1 MGLQRRESRN
11 QNQQMSKMNV
21 SVSRRLLPYGQVPQL
36 SERDRAYAQGDERLR
51 PFYRYAPS
59 MEGFAE
65 AIAARREVDVP
76 REALVAVLREQYQ
89 GMDISPATA
98 AHIDALLSERTFTVT
113 TAHQPSLFTGPLY
126 YIYKIISTLKLAQQ
140 LGEQFP
146 DDHFVPLFITGG
158 EDHDFEEV
166 NHLNLFGKT
175 ITWESGESGAVSQ
188 MSASSL
194 PTVLE
199 AVQEVLGDSPQAKE
213 LSEMLSAA
221 VAGKEK
227 YGSVA
232 RDLTN
237 RLLGEY
243 GLVVLDPSHPDLKR
257 LFIPYI
263 KEEIFEQPSKA
274 LVEATVE
281 KLEAAGFSGQAH
293 PREINFFYLGQGYRE
308 RIVQEGGRY
317 RVLNQ
322 EVEWSRTELEQA
334 IVESPERFS
343 PNVVM
348 RPIYQELILPNLAY
362 IGGGGEL
369 AYWLER
375 KAQFDHFGIPFP
387 VLVRR
392 NSVLFVDQ
400 GTSKRLAKLDL
411 SAEQLFGDIEALIK
425 GYVRE
430 HTDNEISL
438 AEEKEALEALFKQV
452 EAKAAQVD
460 PTLVKAAAAEGARQ
474 LNSMEQLEGKLMR
487 AEKQRYDTAI
497 NQLRKLQEKL
507 FPGHG
512 LQERHDNFM
521 TLYLRYGRGFFDLL
535 MDALDPLETGFV
547 LLVDE

>member
-1 MGLQRRESRN
+1 
-11 QNQQMSKMNV
+11 MNV

-36 SERDRAYAQGDERLR
+36 SERDRAYALGDERLR
-51 PFYRYAPS
+51 SFYRYTPNL
-59 MEGFAE
+59 EGFAE

-76 REALVAVLREQYQ
+76 RETLVAVLREQYQ

-126 YIYKIISTLKLAQQ
+126 YIYKIISTLKLAQR

-194 PTVLE
+194 QTVLE

-227 YGSVA
+227 YGAVA

-243 GLVVLDPSHPDLKR
+243 GLVILDPSHPDLKR
-257 LFIPYI
+257 LFIPI
-263 KEEIFEQPSKA
+263 VKKEIFEQPSKA

-308 RIVQEGGRY
+308 RIVQEGDRY

-322 EVEWSRTELEQA
+322 EVEWSRAELEQA

-375 KAQFDHFGIPFP
+375 KAQFEHFGIPFP

-400 GTSKRLAKLDL
+400 GTSKRLAKLEL

-438 AEEKEALEALFKQV
+438 AEEKKALEALFKQV